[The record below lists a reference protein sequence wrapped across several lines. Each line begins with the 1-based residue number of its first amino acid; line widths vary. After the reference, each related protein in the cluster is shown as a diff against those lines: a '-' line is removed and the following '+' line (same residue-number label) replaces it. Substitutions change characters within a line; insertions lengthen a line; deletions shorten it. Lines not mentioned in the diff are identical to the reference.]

1 MRLTCRNALCI
12 RLPTPPT
19 ALETTMTRPHIDE
32 ALIAKIL
39 ADCRAIEVDQ
49 HYFELAYR
57 IFTYGIGL
65 VALGG
70 VVFAVVVR

>member
-1 MRLTCRNALCI
+1 
-12 RLPTPPT
+12 
-19 ALETTMTRPHIDE
+19 MTRPHIDV

-39 ADCRAIEVDQ
+39 ADRRAVRRPDPIEVDQ
-49 HYFELAYR
+49 HNFDLAYK

-65 VALGG
+65 VALGV